1 MSLEQHVADVGREVM
16 GLLAEGLGVERERF
30 ERMSCCEGRM
40 MVCHY
45 YPWCP
50 EPERTVG
57 LAEHTDPGVVTVLVQ
72 DKVGGLQVKWNE
84 GWVDVEPLEGAVVI
98 NVGDLLQVRR
108 AWSIRP

>member
-1 MSLEQHVADVGREVM
+1 M
-16 GLLAEGLGVERERF
+16 
-30 ERMSCCEGRM
+30 
-40 MVCHY
+40 
-45 YPWCP
+45 
-50 EPERTVG
+50 G